1 MYYMVI
7 FGMNYGYQLLRYF
20 CSVCNTPLMETY
32 KSVDIIRSSE
42 ECPKCGSLLSEN
54 LKRRQVSQQD
64 NSNSITTS
72 SSLLSTRFHTVSR
85 LSFDIKKI
93 DSILAFEIGEC
104 VSLIGNYSKIL
115 IERLCIRALL
125 SERHGGF
132 GSHYVIIID
141 AGNSSDIYSCV
152 NLARQYGLD
161 LKDMLKRIV
170 VSRPFTIYQLANL
183 VTCELPKAV
192 QKFDTK
198 TIIISDML
206 RMFLQDS
213 QTRIKEARP
222 IIKEIINSLRRI
234 SNNACVIV
242 SFNYTLPSEYY
253 QMLIPYFDKC
263 IHLTND
269 ASDNSLLVEMS
280 YYKKKDNIIIRRL
293 QQSDLEIIHQK

>member
-1 MYYMVI
+1 
-7 FGMNYGYQLLRYF
+7 MNYVYPLLRYF
-20 CSVCNTPLMETY
+20 CSICNTPLMET
-32 KSVDIIRSSE
+32 SIDIIRSSE
-42 ECPKCGSLLSEN
+42 ECRKCGSLLSES
-54 LKRRQVSQQD
+54 LKRMPVSQQQQD
-64 NSNSITTS
+64 NSNSTRVVCTQ
-72 SSLLSTRFHTVSR
+72 RFHTVSR
-85 LSFDIKKI
+85 LNFDIKKI
-93 DSILAFEIGEC
+93 DSVLTFGIGEC
-104 VSLIGNYSKIL
+104 MSLIGNYSKIL
-115 IERLCIRALL
+115 LERLCIRALL

-132 GSHYVIIID
+132 GSRYVIIID
-141 AGNSSDIYSCV
+141 AGNCSDIYSAV
-152 NLARQYGLD
+152 NFACQYGLD
-161 LKDMLKRIV
+161 LKDTLKRIV

-206 RMFLQDS
+206 CMFLQDS

-234 SNNACVIV
+234 SNNASVIV

-263 IHLTND
+263 IHITND
-269 ASDNSLLVEMS
+269 DDNSLIVEVTH
-280 YYKKKDNIIIRRL
+280 YKKKDNRIIRRL

>member
-1 MYYMVI
+1 LT
-7 FGMNYGYQLLRYF
+7 FG
-20 CSVCNTPLMETY
+20 
-32 KSVDIIRSSE
+32 
-42 ECPKCGSLLSEN
+42 
-54 LKRRQVSQQD
+54 
-64 NSNSITTS
+64 
-72 SSLLSTRFHTVSR
+72 
-85 LSFDIKKI
+85 
-93 DSILAFEIGEC
+93 IGEC
-104 VSLIGNYSKIL
+104 ISLIGNYSKIL

-132 GSHYVIIID
+132 GSPYVIIID
-141 AGNSSDIYSCV
+141 AGNSSDIYNCV
-152 NLARQYGLD
+152 NFARQYGLD

-234 SNNACVIV
+234 SNNASVIV

-263 IHLTND
+263 IHITND
-269 ASDNSLLVEMS
+269 ESDNSLIVEVTH
-280 YYKKKDNIIIRRL
+280 YKKKDNRIIRSRNN
-293 QQSDLEIIHQK
+293 SSEIVQLSILVGKY

>member
-1 MYYMVI
+1 
-7 FGMNYGYQLLRYF
+7 MNYLYPVLRYF
-20 CSVCNTPLMETY
+20 CSICNTPLETY
-32 KSVDIIRSSE
+32 KSIDIIGSSVE

-54 LKRRQVSQQD
+54 LKRRQISQQHN
-64 NSNSITTS
+64 NSNSITS
-72 SSLLSTRFHTVSR
+72 SLLLSTRFHTVSR
-85 LSFDIKKI
+85 LSFDTKKI
-93 DSILAFEIGEC
+93 DSILTFGIGGC
-104 VSLIGNYSKIL
+104 ISLIGNYSKIL
-115 IERLCIRALL
+115 LERLCIRALL

-132 GSHYVIIID
+132 GSPYVIIID
-141 AGNSSDIYSCV
+141 AGNSSDIYSAV

-161 LKDMLKRIV
+161 LKDTLKRIV

-213 QTRIKEARP
+213 QTRIKEART
-222 IIKEIINSLRRI
+222 IIKEIINSLRQI

-263 IHLTND
+263 IGITND
-269 ASDNSLLVEMS
+269 ESDNGLIVEVTH
-280 YYKKKDNIIIRRL
+280 YKKKYNRIIRRHNN
-293 QQSDLEIIHQK
+293 QI

>member
-1 MYYMVI
+1 
-7 FGMNYGYQLLRYF
+7 MNYVYPVLRYF
-20 CSVCNTPLMETY
+20 CSICNTPLMETY
-32 KSVDIIRSSE
+32 KSIDIIRSSGE
-42 ECPKCGSLLSEN
+42 ECPKCGSLLSES
-54 LKRRQVSQQD
+54 LKRKPVSQYQRD
-64 NSNSITTS
+64 NSNSTTAA
-72 SSLLSTRFHTVSR
+72 SSLLCTQRFHTVSR

-93 DSILAFEIGEC
+93 DSVLTFGIGDC
-104 VSLIGNYSKIL
+104 ICLIGNYSKIL

-132 GSHYVIIID
+132 GSPYVIIID
-141 AGNSSDIYSCV
+141 AGNSSDIYSSV
-152 NLARQYGLD
+152 NFARQYGLD

-206 RMFLQDS
+206 RMFLQS

-222 IIKEIINSLRRI
+222 IIKEIINSLRRL
-234 SNNACVIV
+234 SNNASVIV

-263 IHLTND
+263 IHITND
-269 ASDNSLLVEMS
+269 ESDNGLIVEVTH
-280 YYKKKDNIIIRRL
+280 YKKKDNRIIRRL
-293 QQSDLEIIHQK
+293 QQSLEIIHQK

>member
-1 MYYMVI
+1 
-7 FGMNYGYQLLRYF
+7 MNYVYPVLRYF
-20 CSVCNTPLMETY
+20 CSICNTSLMETY
-32 KSVDIIRSSE
+32 KSIDIIRSSRE
-42 ECPKCGSLLSEN
+42 ECPKCGSPLSEN
-54 LKRRQVSQQD
+54 LKRVQVLQQQD
-64 NSNSITTS
+64 NINSKTA
-72 SSLLSTRFHTVSR
+72 SLLCAQRFHTVSR
-85 LSFDIKKI
+85 LNFDIKKI
-93 DSILAFEIGEC
+93 DSVLTFGIGESI
-104 VSLIGNYSKIL
+104 SLIGNYSKIL

-132 GSHYVIIID
+132 GSRYVIIID

-161 LKDMLKRIV
+161 LKETLKRIV
-170 VSRPFTIYQLANL
+170 VSRPFTIYQLANI
-183 VTCELPKAV
+183 VTCELPKVV

-222 IIKEIINSLRRI
+222 IIKEIINSLRRL
-234 SNNACVIV
+234 SNNASVIV

-263 IHLTND
+263 IHITND
-269 ASDNSLLVEMS
+269 ESDNSLIVEVTH
-280 YYKKKDNIIIRRL
+280 YNKKDNRIIRRL